1 MIPVAGKKRKQ
12 NKTGGWELSFTKLE
26 ISSKLPGARRA
37 GTANGP
43 APHPPTAVEER
54 PCPGADKGGEAGKR
68 WGPGR
73 DGAALPPPPTAP
85 RAQPGG
91 GPRSAG
97 GSGPGPTAPPARPP
111 PPARL
116 RAATGRAAASCPP
129 PAWRQRGGADGRG
142 GCRCPPSSSSFSFF
156 SQVSGTGSP
165 GERRGWGRCGAPPEG
180 RQVPVRA
187 AGGGSAGG
195 AAVPGGA
202 GVFPPRPLLAVVA
215 AVCGLGGTARVTR

>member
-54 PCPGADKGGEAGKR
+54 LCPGADKGGEAGKR

-111 PPARL
+111 PR
-116 RAATGRAAASCPP
+116 R
-129 PAWRQRGGADGRG
+129 GADGRG